1 MIVEFSHQ
9 LKYESVVS
17 GQISMLALHEK
28 IVEKLQSLPEPALRE
43 VLMFIE
49 FLSWRT
55 QTSQS
60 DLFLSVIGS
69 LSGEPLIKI

>member
-1 MIVEFSHQ
+1 MP
-9 LKYESVVS
+9 
-17 GQISMLALHEK
+17 ALHEK

-55 QTSQS
+55 ESSQS
-60 DLFLSVIGS
+60 DPFLSVIGS
-69 LSGEPLIKI
+69 LSGEPLMAEKIDDEVYEG